1 MDKLIV
7 SAAFWWSRRRQTIR
21 EEAHQMI
28 RRSSKSRRAFLVAGI
43 VGVGALLAPA
53 AVLAAPGGTGHTVT
67 MTEITHG
74 VFDADLSGPNPCSG
88 ADIVSEDASGT
99 VVDHVTFFP
108 ASDEV
113 WATFTETGK
122 VTLLDSNGVA
132 YTGHLTAWGN
142 FNMNEQNSNNSF
154 TLTVQLRGSDGS
166 SITVHEVQHFAL
178 NANGVVTVNFD
189 RMALSCG

>member
-1 MDKLIV
+1 MWQRNQL
-7 SAAFWWSRRRQTIR
+7 
-21 EEAHQMI
+21 I
-28 RRSSKSRRAFLVAGI
+28 RRSCKSGRAFLVAGM

-74 VFDADLSGPNPCSG
+74 VFDPGLDGPNPCSG
-88 ADIVSEDASGT
+88 ADIVATDASGT
-99 VVDHVTFFP
+99 VVNHVTFFP
-108 ASDEV
+108 TGDEV

-122 VTLLDSNGVA
+122 VTLLDSNNVT
-132 YTGHLTAWGN
+132 YTGHVTAWGG
-142 FNMNEQNSNNSF
+142 FNMNEQNTNNSF
-154 TLTVQLRGSDGS
+154 TLTVHLSGSDGS

-189 RMALSCG
+189 RMTLSCG